1 MKGVSV
7 YTCMFYIVACIQQQL
22 QKQW

>member
-1 MKGVSV
+1 LKGVSV